1 MVLGGDSV
9 SNDLVTW
16 ARKALTNLIAS
27 MVTYSRDGYTFGPIK
42 ISTSILYRRIRTRRG
57 ISREVFAEAVNS
69 LPPPVKE
76 FLRDDMNIM
85 KR

>member
-1 MVLGGDSV
+1 MVLGGDIV

-16 ARKALTNLIAS
+16 ARKALTSLIAN
-27 MVTYSRDGYTFGPIK
+27 MVTYSRDGYTFGPIR

-57 ISREVFAEAVNS
+57 ISREVFSEAVNS